1 MEIRHIS
8 LHTSLPPL
16 SKPPPGVWRCR
27 APTHWVGRADVRRSW
42 RRNSQWI
49 LGVLRHRNSHT
60 IQYLMGEIMKMN
72 GGLVPEI
79 KSYCCNLFSD
89 SLQTI
94 ILVG

>member
-1 MEIRHIS
+1 VEIRHIS

-49 LGVLRHRNSHT
+49 LGGTQAPKFSHNTVFDGRNHENEWGFSTRNQVILLQPILR
-60 IQYLMGEIMKMN
+60 
-72 GGLVPEI
+72 
-79 KSYCCNLFSD
+79 
-89 SLQTI
+89 
-94 ILVG
+94 